1 MIAFQRVQ
9 GQFELVK
16 RTRTVLDP
24 IRYVLAFQVG
34 LCVPI
39 VQVCFSMIWF

>member
-16 RTRTVLDP
+16 RTRLDP
-24 IRYVLAFQVG
+24 IKYMLAFEVG